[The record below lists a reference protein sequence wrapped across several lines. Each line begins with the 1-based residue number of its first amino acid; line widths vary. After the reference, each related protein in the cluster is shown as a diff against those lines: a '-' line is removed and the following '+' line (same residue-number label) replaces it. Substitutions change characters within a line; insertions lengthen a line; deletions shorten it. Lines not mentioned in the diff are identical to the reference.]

1 MWLKTAI
8 VVVFIGLVISLA
20 SGLYFLFKDQG
31 TTRRTLHSLGV
42 RVTLAGLLLVLIA
55 YGIYTGQIRSK
66 APWDAQLRQQQLQQQ
81 QRAPTGDGR

>member
-8 VVVFIGLVISLA
+8 VVVFIALVISLA

-42 RVTLAGLLLVLIA
+42 RVALAGLLLVLLG

-66 APWDAQLRQQQLQQQ
+66 APWDAQLRQQQMQQQ
-81 QRAPTGDGR
+81 QAPTGGGH

>member
-8 VVVFIGLVISLA
+8 VVVFIALVISLA

-42 RVTLAGLLLVLIA
+42 RVTLAGILLLLLA

-66 APWDAQLRQQQLQQQ
+66 APWDAQLRQQQMQQQ
-81 QRAPTGDGR
+81 QKAPTGN

>member
-8 VVVFIGLVISLA
+8 VIVFIALVISLA

-42 RVTLAGLLLVLIA
+42 RVTLAGILLALLA

-66 APWDAQLRQQQLQQQ
+66 APWDAKLRQQQMQQQ
-81 QRAPTGDGR
+81 GAPTDR